1 MWKYNEQVIR
11 PGRSWKDDNG
21 ILYPSTWNRMSGA
34 EKEAIGLVWEDDPVV
49 ESYDDRFYY
58 SANNP
63 KSLEDVNSV
72 NENGDP
78 ILDENG
84 NQVVQQGLKS
94 AWVARTKQTA
104 NSLLSPTDWYV
115 IRESETSVAIPADV
129 QTYRAAVRT
138 ASGTIESAI
147 SACTTLDEFIA
158 MHQTPVDADG
168 NPTGKA
174 PINDWPDALQ

>member
-1 MWKYNEQVIR
+1 MWKYNGNVIHSGR
-11 PGRSWKDDNG
+11 PWEHDSGKW
-21 ILYPSTWNRMSGA
+21 YPRTWSRMSNT

-49 ESYDDRFYY
+49 EPYDDRFYY

-63 KSLEDVNSV
+63 KALEDVNSV
-72 NENGDP
+72 DENGDP
-78 ILDENG
+78 VLDENG
-84 NQVVQQGLKS
+84 DPVVQQGLKS
-94 AWVARTKQTA
+94 QWIARTKQTA
-104 NSLLSPTDWYV
+104 NSLLSSTDWYV
-115 IRESETSVAIPADV
+115 IRESETSVAMPADV

-138 ASGTIESAI
+138 ASGTIETAI

-174 PINDWPDALQ
+174 PIHDWPDAL